1 MQLSDEQ
8 KHQARGWVET
18 GMKLSDFQKRLETEF
33 GVRMTYME
41 VRLLVD
47 DLKVMPKDPEPVQK
61 PEAVP
66 AEGAPAVPT
75 APAAP
80 PPPAEGAL
88 TAGVKV
94 TVDTVT
100 RPGALASGS
109 VTFSDGQKAQW
120 YLDQMGRF
128 GMVPT
133 QKGYR
138 PSQEDLQDFQ
148 MSLDRELQKL
158 GL

>member
-1 MQLSDEQ
+1 MQLTDEQ
-8 KHQARGWVET
+8 KQLARTWVEA

-33 GVRMTYME
+33 GIRMTYME
-41 VRLLVD
+41 VRFLVD
-47 DLKVMPKDPEPVQK
+47 DLKVMPKDAEPVKKPEPAPAAA
-61 PEAVP
+61 PEAAAVP
-66 AEGAPAVPT
+66 AGA
-75 APAAP
+75 
-80 PPPAEGAL
+80 AEGQFS
-88 TAGVKV
+88 AGVQV

-128 GMVPT
+128 GMAAAT
-133 QKGYR
+133 KGYR

-148 MSLDRELQKL
+148 MALDRELQKL